1 MKKILSIAAIASLCL
16 VACTKAS
23 EYEDTANPLPVQSGD
38 AVVAA
43 QGIEITPKTSY
54 VVVGETVS
62 LSVAFQPEGSVEG
75 LSWTSSDENVA
86 TVDNSGVVTTKAV
99 GIARVS
105 AVAEGGAT
113 ATALVNVFAER
124 IPATEIKL
132 NKETATI
139 RVGQFT
145 QIRAFLLPDG
155 SEEGVPGTTDQL
167 DIEWVSSD
175 ESVATVSY
183 GLVRALAEGTVTIT
197 AKQGDLTKTCEI
209 TVNPK
214 AELVD
219 KASVWTITDTPH
231 WSRNWQGKISG
242 SYEDVTLE
250 GCDAVY
256 HVFAVVAADKFTSV
270 EELAADYFLK
280 VDEAREAGQDPAS
293 MFSKEASQTTRYS
306 DLGPAVAYVLGF
318 SEDFDFTGEY
328 VLYEFEARTPDPV
341 HATGVKFRAQSGWD
355 YADITD
361 LTLKEG
367 KSTRVQLQLLPEDC
381 TDTGSIS
388 LEPADPSMLSVA
400 AYYPDWYENQF
411 TVTALAAG
419 TTKLIATFNDVVSE
433 LDVTIT
439 GSTMVWTDK
448 SSEWTGEWGMGLY
461 YGYYE
466 CFGFTL
472 NSCTSESHLIVVVNA
487 SDVSDPATYYKTVAS
502 QNEENLSWYA
512 SSDLPEFSAMS
523 WNDKDDTI
531 ERYAFVFGVT
541 SGEYDGS
548 YAIFHYDPSTPGGGD
563 EPGPVDPVDGKRI
576 KFGDVVFRAELP
588 ASRATSEEGTLEAWV
603 YATSTG
609 GCQNIAGSESNF
621 LLRIDSGQ
629 LDYVYGGAID
639 SRGEVAEAHVRA
651 SITVNEWHHVV
662 ATYKQNGQAIL
673 YVDGDK
679 VGSANTEDHPVYMD
693 GKTKNDGNYPCWG
706 YPFRFYIGS
715 GSDKHDYSG
724 SLAYLRVYD
733 RVISADEVADLM
745 YTEDVSDSALIGY
758 WKFNEGA
765 GNQITDYSGNGI
777 TLTAKKA
784 LTGGASGSEPALSDG
799 TVTWEDGD
807 FPY

>member
-1 MKKILSIAAIASLCL
+1 MKKILSIAAIASLAL

-231 WSRNWQGKISG
+231 WNRDWWGKISG

-306 DLGPAVAYVLGF
+306 DLGPAVAYALGF

-355 YADITD
+355 YADVTA

-381 TDTGSIS
+381 TDTGSIT
-388 LEPADPSMLSVA
+388 LEPADPAMLSVA
-400 AYYPDWYENQF
+400 AYYPDYYENQF
-411 TVTALAAG
+411 TVTALAEG
-419 TTKLIATFNDVVSE
+419 TTKLIAKFNNVVSE
-433 LDVTIT
+433 LEVTIT
-439 GSTMVWTDK
+439 SSNITLTDHSSTWKATKTSQEQYGWT
-448 SSEWTGEWGMGLY
+448 
-461 YGYYE
+461 
-466 CFGFTL
+466 
-472 NSCTSESHLIVVVNA
+472 IVNINVTVCDA
-487 SDVSDPATYYKTVAS
+487 ARFYATVT
-502 QNEENLSWYA
+502 
-512 SSDLPEFSAMS
+512 
-523 WNDKDDTI
+523 NDKPQGTTLKSTLASMAEGVYSYNIRSEVPAEFQSWDGDG
-531 ERYAFVFGVT
+531 RYIVILGFDG
-541 SGEYDGS
+541 SGEFTGD
-548 YAIFHYDPSTPGGGD
+548 YAIIDTEGGSEPGGD
-563 EPGPVDPVDGKRI
+563 EPGPVDPVAGKRI

-758 WKFNEGA
+758 WKFNEGS

>member
-1 MKKILSIAAIASLCL
+1 MKKILSIAAIASLAL

-62 LSVAFQPEGSVEG
+62 LSVAFQPEGSAEG

-99 GIARVS
+99 GIANIT
-105 AVAEGGAT
+105 AVAEGGAS

-175 ESVATVSY
+175 ESIATVSY

-231 WSRNWQGKISG
+231 WSRDWQGKING

-306 DLGPAVAYVLGF
+306 DLGPAVAYALGF
-318 SEDFDFTGEY
+318 GEDFDFTGEY
-328 VLYEFEARTPDPV
+328 VRYEFEARTPDPV
-341 HATGVKFRAQSGWD
+341 HATGINFGVEN
-355 YADITD
+355 
-361 LTLKEG
+361 LTLKVG
-367 KSTRVQLQLLPEDC
+367 KSARLQLKLLPDDT
-381 TDTGSIS
+381 TDFGTITLTSSDQSIVTV
-388 LEPADPSMLSVA
+388 E
-400 AYYPDWYENQF
+400 AYYPQWYPNNY
-411 TVTALAAG
+411 TVKAVAEG
-419 TTKLIATFNDVVSE
+419 TTTIVATFNNVVSE
-433 LDVTIT
+433 LEVTVND
-439 GSTMVWTDK
+439 GSIKWVDCSDSWAGEFGMVK
-448 SSEWTGEWGMGLY
+448 L
-461 YGYYE
+461 YGYYDV
-466 CFGFTL
+466 FGFRLTEC
-472 NSCTSESHLIVVVNA
+472 SSPAHYIAVVNA
-487 SDVSDPATYYKTVAS
+487 SSVEGDLISYMKTVAA
-502 QNEENLSWYA
+502 QNEDNLEWY
-512 SSDLPEFSAMS
+512 SSDSIPDENGS
-523 WNDKDDTI
+523 WGDTDDTI
-531 ERYAFVFGVT
+531 ERYAFVYGVVAG
-541 SGEYDGS
+541 SYDGN
-548 YAIFHYDPSTPGGGD
+548 YAIFHYDPNGGGD
-563 EPGPVDPVDGKRI
+563 EPGPVDPLDPVAGKRI

-588 ASRATSEEGTLEAWV
+588 SDRATSEEGTLEAWV
-603 YATSTG
+603 YVTSTG
-609 GCQNIAGSESNF
+609 GCQNIAGSEANF
-621 LLRIDSGQ
+621 LLRIDSNQ
-629 LDYVYGGAID
+629 LDYVYGGAARD
-639 SRGEVAEAHVRA
+639 NGEFEEAHVRT
-651 SITVNEWHHVV
+651 SVTTNEWHHVV
-662 ATYKQNGQAIL
+662 ATYTQNGKAVL
-673 YVDGDK
+673 YVDGEEA
-679 VGSANTEDHPVYMD
+679 GSAATEDHPVYMD
-693 GKTKNDGNYPCWG
+693 GKTNNSGKYPCWG

-715 GSDKHDYSG
+715 GNDKHNYSG

-733 RVISADEVADLM
+733 RALTADEVPDMM
-745 YTEDVSDSALIGY
+745 YEDTVDDDALIGY
-758 WKFNEGA
+758 WKFNEGS
-765 GNQITDYSGNGI
+765 GNQITDHSGYGT
-777 TLTAKKA
+777 TLTAKTA
-784 LTGGASGSEPALSDG
+784 LTGGASGSEPSLSDG
-799 TVTWEDGD
+799 TITWEDGD
-807 FPY
+807 LPY